1 MKSFRQH
8 IKESGVL
15 TDLIDKHD
23 DPFSFLASA
32 MDAIANGT
40 LKLKTRGLANAR
52 ELIAVWNK
60 KKKRKIKLGEA
71 VEYLA
76 EKKQTY
82 VKGWT
87 LKNKINMSTT
97 NFQNYHIKQVA
108 NNLSKFGLNK
118 RSLLKIINDAWPDA
132 PETFPKEHIEELQN
146 GLADNNVYIEEVLQK
161 KGYCMFVLD
170 PTHGSIE
177 GWDEKSAKLGAKVL
191 DDKYLPFEKD
201 GFKLFEVK
209 VAKGRDKYIKSKY
222 DWYAWLGGKQAAGKR
237 TSIGST
243 MAQFRE
249 QLIKEAV
256 LAKRKLSYL
265 EVGHPRTRHIKGK
278 WESKHVELYSKP
290 HGGKMLKTPLSSD
303 TLSHDEWG
311 EVYQHEKDKV
321 VHARGRIDH
330 QKKEYSVAIHHS
342 SKKREPHPK
351 AIQNAIDAVHKHMAK
366 HHPEYKGHEFGLH
379 YY

>member
-1 MKSFRQH
+1 MKSFIQYITEKRQ
-8 IKESGVL
+8 
-15 TDLIDKHD
+15 T
-23 DPFSFLASA
+23 F
-32 MDAIANGT
+32 
-40 LKLKTRGLANAR
+40 
-52 ELIAVWNK
+52 
-60 KKKRKIKLGEA
+60 
-71 VEYLA
+71 
-76 EKKQTY
+76 

-87 LKNKINMSTT
+87 LKNKINTSTT
-97 NFQNYHIKQVA
+97 NFRNWHIKQVA

-146 GLADNNVYIEEVLQK
+146 GLADNNVYIEEALQK

-170 PTHGSIE
+170 PTHGSIT

-249 QLIKEAV
+249 QLIKEEV
-256 LAKRKLSYL
+256 LAKRKLDYV

-278 WESKHVELYSKP
+278 WEHPHIELYSKP

-303 TLSHDEWG
+303 TLSHYEWG
-311 EVYQHEKDKV
+311 EAINHEKHAKI
-321 VHARGRIDH
+321 HARGRIDH
-330 QKKEYSVAIHHS
+330 KNKEYSVQVHVT

-351 AIQNAIDAVHKHMAK
+351 AIQRAADDVHRHMAK
-366 HHPEYKGHEFGLH
+366 HHPEYQGHEFSH
-379 YY
+379 QQY